1 MYTTPNKANTA
12 HNRFRLVGQVI
23 VTVIVAIVI
32 AKWLIPSFDP
42 IRIIRKASEDTPK
55 SYFELGMKSMQRQSY
70 RAAKAYFTQAIESDP
85 ENPEI
90 YYYRS
95 RSSFMLDRLEDTLAD
110 LEKALA
116 LNPDYAPAYVG
127 FGTVYQQQG
136 KLEEA
141 LANFNHAISLQP
153 DFVDALLYRAEI
165 YRNDQNFDSAIQDYS
180 KIVESF
186 SEDTPP
192 VMLYNVHVNR
202 AWVYMANNM
211 VSEGITDYEIAY
223 TAIPQNAHIIRAVL
237 NQFQSQIDEIDPDS
251 QAFLKFSEFM
261 EKLEAQ

>member
-70 RAAKAYFTQAIESDP
+70 RA
-85 ENPEI
+85 
-90 YYYRS
+90 
-95 RSSFMLDRLEDTLAD
+95 
-110 LEKALA
+110 
-116 LNPDYAPAYVG
+116 APAYVG